1 MKRILAVLLSLL
13 CIFSLASCNS
23 ISVEKPQETAPK
35 ATDQPTQATDLT
47 SVHGWFNLDD
57 HAEITF
63 RGQSYYNTLASGLMI
78 MDNRMEGIAYITSK
92 DITDDE
98 QAEKEGVKVRFNADQ
113 EIPDILMMSTE
124 DYFKGENYDKSLYY
138 EYQYFCK
145 EEEWSILGQKL
156 RTQAFNNLYVM
167 CFDADEPLSFDYSV
181 GKHELLKDDVTAV
194 IKRTVKQDT
203 ADYLD
208 ITKLYSGDFKAF
220 LVSRCDKNMLVD
232 PRSDQYTI
240 FMVDGEY
247 YIGDWYSIHFLHV
260 AEEDKALVE
269 AMMKKYA
276 HTVDVLTAYYKELLS
291 DSPSISPENSVLM
304 GESA

>member
-1 MKRILAVLLSLL
+1 MQVYL
-13 CIFSLASCNS
+13 
-23 ISVEKPQETAPK
+23 
-35 ATDQPTQATDLT
+35 
-47 SVHGWFNLDD
+47 H
-57 HAEITF
+57 
-63 RGQSYYNTLASGLMI
+63 
-78 MDNRMEGIAYITSK
+78 SK
-92 DITDDE
+92 SNI
-98 QAEKEGVKVRFNADQ
+98 
-113 EIPDILMMSTE
+113 
-124 DYFKGENYDKSLYY
+124 
-138 EYQYFCK
+138 
-145 EEEWSILGQKL
+145 
-156 RTQAFNNLYVM
+156 
-167 CFDADEPLSFDYSV
+167 DEPLSFDYSV

-208 ITKLYSGDFKAF
+208 ITKLYSGDFKVF

-260 AEEDKALVE
+260 AEEDKAIIE

>member
-1 MKRILAVLLSLL
+1 MKRILAGLLSLL
-13 CIFSLASCNS
+13 CLFSLASCNS
-23 ISVEKPQETAPK
+23 ISIEKSRETAPD
-35 ATDQPTQATDLT
+35 ATDQPTQAADLT
-47 SVHGWFNLDD
+47 SVHGWFDPDD
-57 HAEITF
+57 HAEIIF
-63 RGQSYYNTLASGLMI
+63 RGQSYYNIIASGLLI

-98 QAEKEGVKVRFNADQ
+98 QAKKEGVLVHFNADQ

-124 DYFKGENYDKSLYY
+124 DYFKGDNYNKDIYY
-138 EYQYFCK
+138 DYQYFCK
-145 EEEWSILGQKL
+145 KEEWSILGQKL
-156 RTQAFNNLYVM
+156 RTQLFNNLYVTYL
-167 CFDADEPLSFDYSV
+167 DADESLNFEYSL
-181 GKHELLKDDVTAV
+181 GKHELLDDDTAAA

-220 LVSRCDKNMLVD
+220 FVNRCDKNMLVD
-232 PRSDQYTI
+232 PRNDQYTM
-240 FMVDGEY
+240 FKVDGEY

-260 AEEDKALVE
+260 AEEDKAIIE

-276 HTVDVLTAYYKELLS
+276 HTVDLFTAYFKERLS
-291 DSPSISPENSVLM
+291 ASPSIFPENGVLM